1 MSLQWDRPL
10 HEMTKFYNV
19 SMHFFFMKIKLNY
32 CRFKIVSIGLFITKQ
47 YFHCNTYQFD
57 RYCESKNAFDTIIFW
72 IRCMVLYRLCTFFIS
87 ILSLFYFFSLPLRNE
102 SPFQSI
108 RQLLMIRFNCNM
120 TKDFDANLPPTLT
133 YQGHQDSYR
142 FCWWSYVRIIFSY

>member
-1 MSLQWDRPL
+1 MSLQWDQPP

-19 SMHFFFMKIKLNY
+19 SMRFFFMKIKLNY

-47 YFHCNTYQFD
+47 CYHCNTYRFD
-57 RYCESKNAFDTIIFW
+57 RYCESKNAFHTIIFW

-87 ILSLFYFFSLPLRNE
+87 ILSLFYFFSLQLRNE

-108 RQLLMIRFNCNM
+108 RQLLMIRFNCNT
-120 TKDFDANLPPTLT
+120 TKDFDANLLLTST

-142 FCWWSYVRIIFSY
+142 FCWWSCVQIIFSY